1 MALTNI
7 QQAVLRVIADSRR
20 QTESYIAGGVAL
32 NTLLAAPRLSRDI
45 DLFHDSAEALA
56 ASWSADRALLEAAA
70 FGVTIVRERPTFVEA
85 AVCAGD
91 ESVILQWVQDSA
103 YRFFPL
109 VEHPLLGLALHPFDL
124 ATNKVLAMAGRLEP
138 RDWIDVINCDA
149 AIQPFGLLA
158 WAACG
163 KDPGYGPGALLVE
176 ARRSGR
182 YTQDELDTLA
192 FEGVRPLAKDLA
204 VRWHGMLADADRFCG
219 TLPPDMAG
227 RAVLDDDGRLF
238 RGTPDDIERE
248 VGGRRLRFLEG
259 SIRGV
264 LPRIVHVPSAG

>member
-7 QQAVLRVIADSRR
+7 QQSVLRLIADSRR
-20 QTESYIAGGVAL
+20 KTESYVAGGVAL
-32 NTLLAAPRLSRDI
+32 NTLLGAPRLSRDI
-45 DLFHDSAEALA
+45 DLFHDSAESLA
-56 ASWSADRALLEAAA
+56 ASWMSDRVLLESASYD
-70 FGVTIVRERPTFVEA
+70 VSVIRERPTFVEA
-85 AVCAGD
+85 VVRAGE

-109 VEHPLLGLALHPFDL
+109 VDHPVLGLALHPFDL

-149 AIQPFGLLA
+149 AIQPMGLLV

-182 YTQDELDTLA
+182 YTQEELDTLA
-192 FEGVRPLAKDLA
+192 FEGARPCAKDLA
-204 VRWHGMLADADRFCG
+204 ARWHAMLTEADRFCG
-219 TLPPDMAG
+219 ALPADMAG
-227 RAVLDDDGRLF
+227 RAVMDEGGRLF
-238 RGTPDDIERE
+238 CGTPDDMERE
-248 VGGRRLRFLEG
+248 RAGGRLRFLEG

-264 LPRIVHVPSAG
+264 LPCIVHVPPAG